1 MLFASFVVVSRAGFS
16 TALALPDIA
25 ALRFGIS
32 GLLLAPILARR
43 GLGGLR
49 IGQAIGLAILG
60 GLGFALCAYAGFSL
74 APAAHGAV
82 LIHGTLALTTAFLIW
97 AGGGGPPGP
106 ARRAGLAIIV
116 IGIGAMAWDGFSGA
130 SVSLLVGDAC
140 LLLASLCWSG
150 YGLYV
155 RRLGLPAVHA
165 AALVAAISALIFLP
179 AYALMPGK
187 MLWAARWQDILLQGA
202 FQGVLIGALSIFVY
216 TRAVALLGASEV
228 SVYTA
233 TVPVITVVAAFFL
246 LAEVPTIAT
255 LAGVAMVTAGMLIAL
270 RGTR

>member
-1 MLFASFVVVSRAGFS
+1 MLFASFVVVSRAGFA

-32 GLLLAPILARR
+32 GLLLAPILVRH
-43 GLGGLR
+43 
-49 IGQAIGLAILG
+49 GLAVLG
-60 GLGFALCAYAGFSL
+60 GLGFALSAYAGFSL

-97 AGGGGPPGP
+97 AGGGGLPGK

-116 IGIGAMAWDGFSGA
+116 IGIGAMAWDGLSGA
-130 SVSLLVGDAC
+130 SASLLAGDAC

-165 AALVAAISALIFLP
+165 AALVAAISALLFLP
-179 AYALMPGK
+179 AYALLPGK
-187 MLWAARWQDILLQGA
+187 MLWAAQWQDILLQGA

-228 SVYTA
+228 SVFTA

-246 LAEVPTIAT
+246 LAEVPTAAT
-255 LAGVAMVTAGMLIAL
+255 LAGVALVTSGMLIAL
-270 RGTR
+270 RSPR